1 MTIRAQTSMVPIGL
15 IGGMSA
21 ASTALYY
28 ERLNE
33 LARARFGGLHSA
45 EIVMWSVDFAPI
57 AEWQAAGDWDVAGR
71 RLADIAKRLEGAGA
85 GLIVLATNTMHKV
98 AGDIEAAVGIPFV
111 HIADATGAAVRRAG
125 LRRPGLMAT
134 RFTMEEDFYIARL
147 AERFGLDV
155 IVPDEDDRA
164 ETHRIIYDELCRGD
178 VRETSRAAYQAI
190 AERLVARGADSLI
203 LGCTEVGLLID
214 GATAP
219 VPVFD
224 TTAIHAERAF
234 EVACGAMATA

>member
-1 MTIRAQTSMVPIGL
+1 MVPIGL

-28 ERLNE
+28 ERLNA
-33 LARARFGGLHSA
+33 LARTRFGGLHSA

-57 AEWQAAGDWDVAGR
+57 AELQTAGAWDIAGT
-71 RLADIAKRLEGAGA
+71 RLADTARRLEGAGA

-98 AGDIEAAVGIPFV
+98 AADIEAAVSVPFV
-111 HIADATGAAVRRAG
+111 HIADATGTAVRRAG

-134 RFTMEEDFYIARL
+134 RFTMEEDFYISRL
-147 AERFGLDV
+147 AERFGLEV
-155 IVPDEDDRA
+155 IVPDAADRA

-178 VRETSRAAYQAI
+178 VRAQSRETYREI

-214 GATAP
+214 GASAP

-224 TTAIHAERAF
+224 TTAIHAEQAF
-234 EVACGAMATA
+234 EIACGAMATA